1 MAVPLLD
8 LKGQYASIKGEID
21 AAIAGVA
28 ESQYFINGP
37 QLKAFQEEAQ
47 AFLGASHAIGCASG
61 SDALMLALWA
71 LGIGPGD
78 EVITT
83 PFTFFATAGAIS
95 RLGATPVF
103 VDIEPGTFN
112 IDPDGIEAAIGPKT
126 VGILPVHLYGVSADM
141 DRIGAIAKKHDL
153 FVVED
158 AAQSIG
164 ATWNGAQTGT
174 MGDAGCFSFFPS
186 KNLGAWG
193 DGGMVTSMNAELAS
207 TVSKLAKHGNFPRK
221 YMHQMVGCNSRLD
234 ALQAAILRVKLGH
247 LADWCEARRARAA
260 TYKALVADR
269 GLADRVTFQ
278 EVPDPAVPV
287 YHQCVVRVPSRDDV
301 AAFFKERGVGHAVYY
316 PLCLH
321 LQECYA
327 PLEYAVGS
335 MPVAE
340 QATEEVLALPIYPE
354 LTEAQQ
360 AEVIDTLAEAL
371 G

>member
-8 LKGQYASIKGEID
+8 LKGQYASIKDEID
-21 AAIAGVA
+21 AVVRGVA
-28 ESQYFINGP
+28 DSQYFINGP
-37 QLKAFQEEAQ
+37 EVAAFQTEVG

-61 SDALMLALWA
+61 SDALLLALWA
-71 LGIGPGD
+71 LGVGPGD

-112 IDPDGIEAAIGPKT
+112 IDPDKIEAAVGPKT
-126 VGILPVHLYGVSADM
+126 VGILPVHLYGVPADM
-141 DRIGAIAKKHDL
+141 DRIGAVAKKHGL

-174 MGDAGCFSFFPS
+174 MGDAAAFSFFPS

-193 DGGMVTSMNAELAS
+193 DGGLVTSMNDELAA
-207 TVSKLAKHGNFPRK
+207 TVSKLAKHGNWPRK
-221 YMHQMVGCNSRLD
+221 YMHQIVGCNSRLD
-234 ALQAAILRVKLGH
+234 ALQAAILRVKLRH
-247 LADWCEARRARAA
+247 LGSWCEARRERAA
-260 TYKALVADR
+260 LYQALVATA

-278 EVPDPAVPV
+278 EVPAQAVPV
-287 YHQCVVRVPSRDDV
+287 YHQCVIRVPRRDDV
-301 AAFFKERGVGHAVYY
+301 AALLKERGVGHAIYY

-321 LQECYA
+321 QQECYA
-327 PLEYAVGS
+327 DLGHGAGS
-335 MPVAE
+335 FPHAE
-340 QATEEVLALPIYPE
+340 QATEEALALPIYPE

-360 AEVIDTLAEAL
+360 VEVIDVLAEAL

>member
-8 LKGQYASIKGEID
+8 LKGQYASIKDEID

-37 QLKAFQEEAQ
+37 QVKAFQEEAQ
-47 AFLGASHAIGCASG
+47 AFLGANHAIGCASG
-61 SDALMLALWA
+61 SDALLLALWA
-71 LGIGPGD
+71 LGAGPGD

-112 IDPDGIEAAIGPKT
+112 IDPDAIEAAIGPRT
-126 VGILPVHLYGVSADM
+126 VGVLPVHLYGVSADM
-141 DRIGAIAKKHDL
+141 DRIGAIARHHGL

-164 ATWNGAQTGT
+164 ATWGGRQTGT
-174 MGDAGCFSFFPS
+174 MGDAAGFSFFPS

-193 DGGMVTSMNAELAS
+193 DGGMVTSMNEELAS
-207 TVSKLAKHGNFPRK
+207 TVSKLAKHGNYPRK
-221 YMHQMVGCNSRLD
+221 YMHQIVGCNSRLD
-234 ALQAAILRVKLGH
+234 ALQAAILRVKLRH
-247 LADWCEARRARAA
+247 LGDWCDARRARAA
-260 TYKALVADR
+260 TYQTLVQER
-269 GLADRVTFQ
+269 GLGDRVTFQ
-278 EVPDPAVPV
+278 EVPEQAVPV
-287 YHQCVVRVPSRDDV
+287 YHQCVIRVPGRDDV
-301 AAFFKERGVGHAVYY
+301 AAVFKERGIGHAVYY

-327 PLEYAVGS
+327 SLEHAVGS

-340 QATEEVLALPIYPE
+340 QATEEALALPIYPE

-360 AEVIDTLAEAL
+360 VEVIDTLADAL